1 LCAQRSIA
9 AGFAALPYVT
19 DAFQSPMNDLFLTSR
34 AQGSTREPAFV
45 PARASILLVDD
56 KPARLLTYEA
66 ILSGLEVNC
75 VRAHSGTE
83 ALEKLMAQSFA
94 VILLDVQMPDI
105 DGFEVARLI
114 RQHPRLERMPIIFVT
129 GVNVDQ
135 LDVLRGYE
143 VGAID
148 YIAVPVVP
156 EILRSKVAVL
166 IELYQRRAEL
176 QRLNAELA
184 MARTQLADEF
194 SRDTADHRRTEAA
207 LRDSERIFK
216 ALVENATVGVARNTL
231 DGEFLYTNP
240 GFCQMVGYGADE
252 LGQLTWQQIT
262 HPDDLEMDLAQ
273 VKRLLA
279 GEDSSYTIEKR
290 YIRKDGR
297 IVWVSLHGSFV
308 RSDDDKTTT
317 AMAVVVDITERR
329 QADDKLRLADRRKD
343 EFLAML
349 AHELRNPVAPILS
362 VAEALKHLPGRDDRQ
377 QALVG
382 IVQRQASH
390 LSRLLDDL
398 LDVARITQGRIQL
411 RREVV
416 ALSDC
421 VAAACESIDPL
432 VRARHQMLR
441 VEQDGG
447 LWLDADRVR
456 VAQCIGNLLSNAAKY
471 SEPGSEIFLRT
482 WRDGNHAVLTV
493 RDDGAGIAP
502 ELLPHV
508 FELFAQDER
517 ALDRTQGGLGIGLT
531 VTRNLIQMHGGDV
544 TAASDGPGRGATF
557 TIRLPLTEQGV
568 EAASTAP
575 VTGKVRRVLVIDD
588 NRDAADS
595 MAVLLQLD
603 GHEVAAVYSSGEGLL
618 KTASFAP
625 DIVLLDIGLPQMDG
639 YEVARRLIE
648 TGFKGRLIAIS
659 GYGEE
664 HDKQRAAAAGFFA
677 HLSKPVDYATLEKV
691 MAAP

>member
-1 LCAQRSIA
+1 
-9 AGFAALPYVT
+9 
-19 DAFQSPMNDLFLTSR
+19 MNDLPLPTR
-34 AQGSTREPAFV
+34 AQDSAREATYV

-66 ILSGLEVNC
+66 ILQGLEVNC

-83 ALEKLMAQSFA
+83 ALEKLMAQEFA
-94 VILLDVQMPDI
+94 VVLLDVQMPDI
-105 DGFEVARLI
+105 DGFEVARLV

-129 GVNVDQ
+129 GVNVGQ

-184 MARTQLADEF
+184 AARAQLAEEF

-207 LRDSERIFK
+207 LRDSERVFK

-231 DGEFLYTNP
+231 AGKFLYANP
-240 GFCQMVGYGADE
+240 GFCQMVGYSAEE
-252 LGQLTWQQIT
+252 LAQMTWQQIT
-262 HPDDLEMDLAQ
+262 HPDDIEFDLVQA
-273 VKRLLA
+273 KRLMA
-279 GEDSSYTIEKR
+279 GEASSYLIEKR
-290 YIRKDGR
+290 YIRKDGG

-308 RSDDDKTTT
+308 RSDDDKSMTG
-317 AMAVVVDITERR
+317 MAVIVDITERKR
-329 QADDKLRLADRRKD
+329 ADEELRAADRRKD

-362 VAEALKHLPGRDDRQ
+362 VAEALTHLAGRDERQ
-377 QALVG
+377 QALAG

-398 LDVARITQGRIQL
+398 LDVARITQGRIEL
-411 RREVV
+411 RRETVT
-416 ALSDC
+416 LNDC
-421 VAAACESIDPL
+421 VAAAVESIEPL
-432 VRARHQMLR
+432 VRARQQVLR
-441 VEQDGG
+441 VEQEQA
-447 LWLDADRVR
+447 LYLAADRVR

-471 SEPGSEIFLRT
+471 SEPGSEIFVRT
-482 WRDGNHAVLTV
+482 WRDGEHAVLTV
-493 RDDGAGIAP
+493 RDDGMGIAP
-502 ELLPHV
+502 ELLPRV
-508 FELFAQDER
+508 FDLFAQGER

-531 VTRNLIQMHGGDV
+531 VTRQLVQMHGGEII
-544 TAASDGPGRGATF
+544 AASEGAGCGATF
-557 TIRLPLTEQGV
+557 TMRLPLTQQPGV
-568 EAASTAP
+568 LSAP
-575 VTGKVRRVLVIDD
+575 VPLDGSARRVLVIDD

-603 GHEVAAVYSSGEGLL
+603 GHEVAAVYSSEEGLL

-659 GYGEE
+659 GYGEVN
-664 HDKQRAAAAGFFA
+664 DKQRAAATGFYA
-677 HLSKPVDYATLEKV
+677 HLSKPVDFATLEKV

>member
-1 LCAQRSIA
+1 
-9 AGFAALPYVT
+9 
-19 DAFQSPMNDLFLTSR
+19 MKDLLLTSR
-34 AQGSTREPAFV
+34 AQGSAREAVSV

-56 KPARLLTYEA
+56 QPARLLTYEA

-83 ALEKLMAQSFA
+83 ALEKLMAQQFA

-105 DGFEVARLI
+105 DGFEVARLV

-129 GVNVDQ
+129 GVNVGQ

-184 MARTQLADEF
+184 AARAELAAEL
-194 SRDTADHRRTEAA
+194 SRDTADHLRTEAA
-207 LRDSERIFK
+207 LRDSERGFK
-216 ALVENATVGVARNTL
+216 ALVEHATVGVARNAL
-231 DGEFLYTNP
+231 DGRFLYANP
-240 GFCQMVGYGADE
+240 GFCQMVGYGAEE
-252 LGQLTWQQIT
+252 LAQMTWQQIT
-262 HPDDLEMDLAQ
+262 HPDDIELDLAQ
-273 VKRLLA
+273 AKRLIA
-279 GEDSSYTIEKR
+279 GEASSYTMEKR
-290 YIRKDGR
+290 YIRKDGS
-297 IVWVSLHGSFV
+297 IVWASLHGSFV
-308 RSDDDKTTT
+308 KGDDDTSMTG
-317 AMAVVVDITERR
+317 MAVVVDITERR
-329 QADDKLRLADRRKD
+329 LADDKLRAADLRKD

-362 VAEALKHLPGRDDRQ
+362 VAEALKHLQGHDDRQ
-377 QALVG
+377 RALVG

-398 LDVARITQGRIQL
+398 LDVARITQGRIEL

-421 VAAACESIDPL
+421 VAAAIESIEPL
-432 VRARHQMLR
+432 VRARQQALR
-441 VEQDGG
+441 VEQEQS
-447 LWLDADRVR
+447 LFLDADRVR
-456 VAQCIGNLLSNAAKY
+456 IAQCIGNLLSNAAKY

-482 WRDGNHAVLTV
+482 RRDGNQAVLTV
-493 RDDGAGIAP
+493 HDDGAGIAP

-508 FELFAQDER
+508 FDLFAQGER
-517 ALDRTQGGLGIGLT
+517 ALDRAQGGLGIGLT
-531 VTRNLIQMHGGDV
+531 VTRKLVQMHGGYIGV
-544 TAASDGPGRGATF
+544 VSEGRGRGATF
-557 TIRLPLTEQGV
+557 TIHLPLTEQRA
-568 EAASTAP
+568 ETPAP
-575 VTGKVRRVLVIDD
+575 DPVVGSARRVLIIDD

-603 GHEVAAVYSSGEGLL
+603 GHEVAAVYSSEEGLL

-648 TGFKGRLIAIS
+648 TGYRGRLIAIS
-659 GYGEE
+659 GYGEM

-677 HLSKPVDYATLEKV
+677 HLSKPVDYSTLEKT
-691 MAAP
+691 MRMGSDPIS

>member
-1 LCAQRSIA
+1 
-9 AGFAALPYVT
+9 
-19 DAFQSPMNDLFLTSR
+19 MNDSLLTSR
-34 AQGSTREPAFV
+34 AQAVVREAVV

-56 KPARLLTYEA
+56 QPARLLTYEA

-75 VRAHSGTE
+75 VRAHSGAE
-83 ALEKLMAQSFA
+83 ALEKLLTQQFA

-105 DGFEVARLI
+105 DGFEVARLV

-129 GVNVDQ
+129 GVNVGQ

-176 QRLNAELA
+176 QRLNTELA
-184 MARTQLADEF
+184 LARSQLAEEL

-207 LRDSERIFK
+207 LRDSERVFK
-216 ALVENATVGVARNTL
+216 ALVENATVGVARNSV
-231 DGEFLYTNP
+231 DGKFLYANP
-240 GFCQMVGYGADE
+240 GFCQKVGYSAEE
-252 LGQLTWQQIT
+252 LSQMTWQQIT
-262 HPDDLEMDLAQ
+262 HPDDIQIDMAQ
-273 VKRLLA
+273 ARRLIA
-279 GEDSSYTIEKR
+279 GEAPSYTIEKR
-290 YIRKDGR
+290 YLRKDGST
-297 IVWVSLHGSFV
+297 VWVSLHGSFV
-308 RSDDDKTTT
+308 KGIDDTMTG
-317 AMAVVVDITERR
+317 MAVVVDITERR
-329 QADDKLRLADRRKD
+329 QADEKLRAADRRKD

-362 VAEALKHLPGRDDRQ
+362 VAEALTHLPGRDERQ
-377 QALVG
+377 HALVG

-398 LDVARITQGRIQL
+398 LDVARITQGRIEL

-421 VAAACESIDPL
+421 VADACESIEPL
-432 VRARHQMLR
+432 VRARQQALR
-441 VEQDGG
+441 VEQDTS
-447 LWLDADRVR
+447 LFLNVDRVR

-482 WRDGNHAVLTV
+482 ARDGNQAALMV
-493 RDDGAGIAP
+493 RDNGVGIEP
-502 ELLPHV
+502 ELLTRV
-508 FELFAQDER
+508 FELFAQGER

-531 VTRNLIQMHGGDV
+531 VTRKLIQMHDGDIV
-544 TAASDGPGRGATF
+544 AASVGPGRGATF
-557 TIRLPLTEQGV
+557 TIHLPLTEQPV
-568 EAASTAP
+568 EVSRPAP
-575 VTGKVRRVLVIDD
+575 KSARARRVLVIDD
-588 NRDAADS
+588 NCDAADS

-603 GHEVAAVYSSGEGLL
+603 GHEVAAVYSSEQGLL

-625 DIVLLDIGLPQMDG
+625 DIVLLDIGLPEMDG

-659 GYGEE
+659 GYGEAN
-664 HDKQRAAAAGFFA
+664 DKQRAAAAGFFA
-677 HLSKPVDYATLEKV
+677 HLSKPVDYATLGKV
-691 MAAP
+691 MGSDPNPRIGA

>member
-1 LCAQRSIA
+1 
-9 AGFAALPYVT
+9 
-19 DAFQSPMNDLFLTSR
+19 MNDLHLTSR
-34 AQGSTREPAFV
+34 APGQAREPTFV
-45 PARASILLVDD
+45 PARANILLVDD
-56 KPARLLTYEA
+56 QPARLLTYEA
-66 ILSGLEVNC
+66 ILQGLEVNC

-83 ALEKLMAQSFA
+83 ALEKLMAQQFA

-105 DGFEVARLI
+105 DGFEVARLV

-129 GVNVDQ
+129 GVNVGQ

-184 MARTQLADEF
+184 AARTQLADEF
-194 SRDTADHRRTEAA
+194 TRDTADHRRTEAA

-216 ALVENATVGVARNTL
+216 ALVENATVGVARNAL
-231 DGEFLYTNP
+231 DGKFLYANP
-240 GFCQMVGYGADE
+240 GFCQMVGYSADE
-252 LGQLTWQQIT
+252 LAQMTWQQIT
-262 HPDDLEMDLAQ
+262 HPDELELDLAQ
-273 VKRLLA
+273 ARRLIA
-279 GEDSSYTIEKR
+279 GEASSYTMEKR
-290 YIRKDGR
+290 YIRKDGG
-297 IVWVSLHGSFV
+297 IVWASLHGSFV
-308 RSDDDKTTT
+308 KSDDMTIT

-329 QADDKLRLADRRKD
+329 LADDKLRAADRRKD

-362 VAEALKHLPGRDDRQ
+362 VAEALTHLPGRDDRQ

-416 ALSDC
+416 ALRDC
-421 VAAACESIDPL
+421 LAAASESVDPL
-432 VRARHQMLR
+432 IRARQQVLR
-441 VEQDGG
+441 MEQDEE
-447 LWLDADRVR
+447 LMLDADRVR

-482 WRDGNHAVLTV
+482 WRDGDHAVLTV

-502 ELLPHV
+502 DLLPHV
-508 FELFAQDER
+508 FDLFAQGER
-517 ALDRTQGGLGIGLT
+517 PLDREQGGLGIGLT
-531 VTRNLIQMHGGDV
+531 VTRNLVQMHGGDIV
-544 TAASDGPGRGATF
+544 AASDGPGRGATF
-557 TIRLPLTEQGV
+557 TMRLPLTERRLD
-568 EAASTAP
+568 APSTAAMP
-575 VTGKVRRVLVIDD
+575 GRLRRVLVVDD

-603 GHEVAAVYSSGEGLL
+603 GHEVAAVYSPAEGLL

-648 TGFKGRLIAIS
+648 TGYKGRLIAIS

-677 HLSKPVDYATLEKV
+677 HLSKPVEYATLEKV

>member
-1 LCAQRSIA
+1 
-9 AGFAALPYVT
+9 
-19 DAFQSPMNDLFLTSR
+19 MNDSLLTSR
-34 AQGSTREPAFV
+34 AQGAVREGSV

-56 KPARLLTYEA
+56 QPARLLTYEA

-75 VRAHSGTE
+75 VKAHSGAE
-83 ALEKLMAQSFA
+83 ALEKLLSQQFA

-105 DGFEVARLI
+105 DGFEVARLV

-129 GVNVDQ
+129 GVNVGE

-176 QRLNAELA
+176 QRLNTELA
-184 MARTQLADEF
+184 LARSQLAEDF

-207 LRDSERIFK
+207 LRDSERVFK
-216 ALVENATVGVARNTL
+216 ALVENATVGVARNSL
-231 DGEFLYTNP
+231 AGKFLYVNP
-240 GFCQMVGYGADE
+240 GFCQMVGYSAEE
-252 LGQLTWQQIT
+252 LSQMTWQQIT
-262 HPDDLEMDLAQ
+262 HPDDIEIDMLQARG
-273 VKRLLA
+273 VIA
-279 GEDSSYTIEKR
+279 GEAASYTMEKR
-290 YIRKDGR
+290 YIRKDGSS
-297 IVWVSLHGSFV
+297 VWASLHGSFV
-308 RSDDDKTTT
+308 KGDDETMTG
-317 AMAVVVDITERR
+317 MAVVVDITERR
-329 QADDKLRLADRRKD
+329 LADDRLRAADRRKD

-362 VAEALKHLPGRDDRQ
+362 VAEALTHMAGRDERQ
-377 QALVG
+377 HALVG

-398 LDVARITQGRIQL
+398 LDVARITQGRIDL

-416 ALSDC
+416 GLGEC
-421 VAAACESIDPL
+421 VAAACESIEPL
-432 VRARHQMLR
+432 IRARQQALR
-441 VEQDGG
+441 IDQDAT
-447 LWLDADRVR
+447 LFLNADRVR
-456 VAQCIGNLLSNAAKY
+456 IAQCIGNLLSNAAKY

-482 WRDGNHAVLTV
+482 WREGSQAVISV
-493 RDDGAGIAP
+493 RDHGAGIDP
-502 ELLPHV
+502 DLLPRV
-508 FELFAQDER
+508 FELFAQGER
-517 ALDRTQGGLGIGLT
+517 ALDRAQGGLGIGLT
-531 VTRNLIQMHGGDV
+531 VTRKLIQMHDGDIV
-544 TAASDGPGRGATF
+544 ALSDGPGKGAMF
-557 TIRLPLTEQGV
+557 TIHLPLTEQPV
-568 EAASTAP
+568 ELSSPAP
-575 VTGKVRRVLVIDD
+575 VAGNARRVLVIDD

-603 GHEVAAVYSSGEGLL
+603 GHEVAAVYSSEEGLL

-659 GYGEE
+659 GYGEA

-677 HLSKPVDYATLEKV
+677 HLSKPVDYATLAKV
-691 MAAP
+691 MGMGSDPNARIGA

>member
-1 LCAQRSIA
+1 
-9 AGFAALPYVT
+9 
-19 DAFQSPMNDLFLTSR
+19 MNDLPLTSR
-34 AQGSTREPAFV
+34 AQGSAREAVSV

-75 VRAHSGTE
+75 VRAHSGSE
-83 ALEKLMAQSFA
+83 ALEKLLAQEFA

-105 DGFEVARLI
+105 DGFEVARLV

-129 GVNVDQ
+129 GINVGQ

-176 QRLNAELA
+176 QRLNIELA
-184 MARTQLADEF
+184 LARSKLVDEL

-207 LRDSERIFK
+207 LRDSERVFK
-216 ALVENATVGVARNTL
+216 ALVENATVGVARNSL
-231 DGEFLYTNP
+231 DGKFLYVNP
-240 GFCQMVGYGADE
+240 GFCQMLGYSAAE
-252 LGQLTWQQIT
+252 LEQMTWQQIT
-262 HPDDLEMDLAQ
+262 HPEDIDADMEQALR
-273 VKRLLA
+273 VIS
-279 GEDSSYTIEKR
+279 GEAPGYTMEKR
-290 YIRKDGR
+290 YIRKDGST
-297 IVWVSLHGSFV
+297 VWVSLHGSIV
-308 RSDDDKTTT
+308 KDDEDRPVT
-317 AMAVVVDITERR
+317 AMAIVIDVSERR
-329 QADDKLRLADRRKD
+329 LADEKLRSADRRKD

-362 VAEALKHLPGRDDRQ
+362 VAEALTHMAGRDERQ

-398 LDVARITQGRIQL
+398 LDVARITQGRIEL

-416 ALSDC
+416 SLNDC
-421 VAAACESIDPL
+421 LVAAIESIDPL
-432 VRARHQMLR
+432 IRARQQVLR
-441 VEQDGG
+441 IDQDQP
-447 LWLDADRVR
+447 LFLDADRVR
-456 VAQCIGNLLSNAAKY
+456 IAQCIGNLLSNAAKY
-471 SEPGSEIFLRT
+471 SEPGKEIFVRA
-482 WRDGNHAVLTV
+482 WRDGDQAVLTV
-493 RDDGAGIAP
+493 RDDGLGIAP
-502 ELLPHV
+502 DLLPRV
-508 FELFAQDER
+508 FDLFAQGER
-517 ALDRTQGGLGIGLT
+517 ALDRSQGGLGIGLT
-531 VTRNLIQMHGGDV
+531 VTRKLIQMHGGDIV
-544 TAASDGPGRGATF
+544 AASDGPGRGATF
-557 TIRLPLTEQGV
+557 TMRLPVTAQPV
-568 EAASTAP
+568 ETAP
-575 VTGKVRRVLVIDD
+575 PAITAGKLRRVLVIDD

-603 GHEVAAVYSSGEGLL
+603 GHEVAAVYSSEEGIL

-639 YEVARRLIE
+639 YEVARRLID

-664 HDKQRAAAAGFFA
+664 NDKQRATTAGFFA
-677 HLSKPVDYATLEKV
+677 HLSKPVEYATLEKV
-691 MAAP
+691 MASP

>member
-1 LCAQRSIA
+1 
-9 AGFAALPYVT
+9 
-19 DAFQSPMNDLFLTSR
+19 MNDLHLTSR
-34 AQGSTREPAFV
+34 APGQAREPTFV
-45 PARASILLVDD
+45 LARANILLVDD
-56 KPARLLTYEA
+56 QPARLLTYEA
-66 ILSGLEVNC
+66 ILQGLEVNC

-83 ALEKLMAQSFA
+83 ALEKLMAQQFA

-105 DGFEVARLI
+105 DGFEVARLV

-129 GVNVDQ
+129 GVNVGQ

-184 MARTQLADEF
+184 AARTQLADEF
-194 SRDTADHRRTEAA
+194 TRDTADHRRTEAA

-216 ALVENATVGVARNTL
+216 ALVENATVGVARNAL
-231 DGEFLYTNP
+231 DGKFLYANP
-240 GFCQMVGYGADE
+240 GFCQMVGYSADE
-252 LGQLTWQQIT
+252 LAQMTWQQIT
-262 HPDDLEMDLAQ
+262 HPDELELDLAQ
-273 VKRLLA
+273 ARRLIA
-279 GEDSSYTIEKR
+279 GEASSYTMEKR
-290 YIRKDGR
+290 YIRKDGG
-297 IVWVSLHGSFV
+297 IVWASLHGSFV
-308 RSDDDKTTT
+308 KSDDMTIT

-329 QADDKLRLADRRKD
+329 LADDKLRAADRRKD

-362 VAEALKHLPGRDDRQ
+362 VAEALTHLPGRDDRQ

-416 ALSDC
+416 ALRDC
-421 VAAACESIDPL
+421 LAAASESVDPL
-432 VRARHQMLR
+432 IRARQQVLR
-441 VEQDGG
+441 MEQDEE
-447 LWLDADRVR
+447 LMLDADRVR

-482 WRDGNHAVLTV
+482 WRDGDHAVLTV

-502 ELLPHV
+502 DLLPHV
-508 FELFAQDER
+508 FDLFAQGER
-517 ALDRTQGGLGIGLT
+517 PLDREQGGLGIGLT
-531 VTRNLIQMHGGDV
+531 VTRNLVQMHGGDIV
-544 TAASDGPGRGATF
+544 AASDGPGRGATF
-557 TIRLPLTEQGV
+557 TMRLPLTERRLD
-568 EAASTAP
+568 APSTAAMP
-575 VTGKVRRVLVIDD
+575 GRLRRVLVVDD

-603 GHEVAAVYSSGEGLL
+603 GHEVAAVYSPAEGLL

-648 TGFKGRLIAIS
+648 TGYKGRLIAIS

-677 HLSKPVDYATLEKV
+677 HLSKPVEYATLEKV

>member
-1 LCAQRSIA
+1 
-9 AGFAALPYVT
+9 
-19 DAFQSPMNDLFLTSR
+19 MNDLLTSR
-34 AQGSTREPAFV
+34 APGQAREPVFV
-45 PARASILLVDD
+45 PARANILLVDD
-56 KPARLLTYEA
+56 QPARLLTYEA

-83 ALEKLMAQSFA
+83 ALEKLMSQQFA

-105 DGFEVARLI
+105 DGFEVARLV

-129 GVNVDQ
+129 GVNVGQ

-148 YIAVPVVP
+148 YISVPVVP

-176 QRLNAELA
+176 QRLNVELA
-184 MARTQLADEF
+184 AARTQLADEF

-207 LRDSERIFK
+207 LRHSERIFK

-231 DGEFLYTNP
+231 DGTFLYANP
-240 GFCQMVGYGADE
+240 GFCQMVGYNADE
-252 LGQLTWQQIT
+252 LAQMTWQQIT
-262 HPDDLEMDLAQ
+262 HPDDLELDLAQ
-273 VKRLLA
+273 ARRLIA
-279 GEDSSYTIEKR
+279 GEESSYTMEKR
-290 YIRKDGR
+290 YIRKDGS
-297 IVWVSLHGSFV
+297 IVWASLHGSFV
-308 RSDDDKTTT
+308 KSDDSTMT

-329 QADDKLRLADRRKD
+329 LADDKLRAADRRKD

-362 VAEALKHLPGRDDRQ
+362 VAEALTHLPGRDDRQ
-377 QALVG
+377 HALVG

-421 VAAACESIDPL
+421 VAAASESIDPL
-432 VRARHQMLR
+432 IRARQQVLR
-441 VEQDGG
+441 MEQDEA
-447 LWLDADRVR
+447 LCVEADRVR
-456 VAQCIGNLLSNAAKY
+456 IAQCIGNLLSNAAKY
-471 SEPGSEIFLRT
+471 SEPGTEIFLRT
-482 WRDGNHAVLTV
+482 WRDGNQAVLTV

-502 ELLPHV
+502 DLLPHV
-508 FELFAQDER
+508 FDLFAQGER
-517 ALDRTQGGLGIGLT
+517 PLDRAQGGLGIGLT
-531 VTRNLIQMHGGDV
+531 VTRNLVQMHGGDV
-544 TAASDGPGRGATF
+544 VAASDGPGRGATF
-557 TIRLPLTEQGV
+557 TLRLPLTER
-568 EAASTAP
+568 SLDSPPTAG
-575 VTGKVRRVLVIDD
+575 VTGRLRRVLVIDD

-603 GHEVAAVYSSGEGLL
+603 GHEVAAVYSPAEGLL

-625 DIVLLDIGLPQMDG
+625 DVVLLDIGLPQMDG

-691 MAAP
+691 MASP

>member
-1 LCAQRSIA
+1 
-9 AGFAALPYVT
+9 
-19 DAFQSPMNDLFLTSR
+19 MNDLPLTSR
-34 AQGSTREPAFV
+34 AQGSAREAVSV

-75 VRAHSGTE
+75 VRAHSGSE
-83 ALEKLMAQSFA
+83 ALEKLLAQEFA

-105 DGFEVARLI
+105 DGFEVARLV

-129 GVNVDQ
+129 GINVGQ

-176 QRLNAELA
+176 QRLNIELA
-184 MARTQLADEF
+184 LARSQLVDEL

-207 LRDSERIFK
+207 LRDSERVFK
-216 ALVENATVGVARNTL
+216 ALVENATVGVARNSL
-231 DGEFLYTNP
+231 DGKFLYANP
-240 GFCQMVGYGADE
+240 GFCQMLGYSAEE
-252 LGQLTWQQIT
+252 LEQMTWQQIT
-262 HPDDLEMDLAQ
+262 HPDDIDADVAQ
-273 VKRLLA
+273 VARVIS
-279 GEDSSYTIEKR
+279 GEAPGYTMEKR
-290 YIRKDGR
+290 YIRKDGT
-297 IVWVSLHGSFV
+297 IVWVGLHGSIV
-308 RSDDDKTTT
+308 KDDEDRPLTG
-317 AMAVVVDITERR
+317 MAIVIDISARR
-329 QADDKLRLADRRKD
+329 LADEKLRSADRRKD

-362 VAEALKHLPGRDDRQ
+362 VAEALSHMAGRDDRQ
-377 QALVG
+377 QTLVG

-416 ALSDC
+416 SLNDC
-421 VAAACESIDPL
+421 LAAAIESVDPL
-432 VRARHQMLR
+432 IRARQQVLR
-441 VEQDGG
+441 VEQDQP
-447 LWLDADRVR
+447 LFLDADRVR
-456 VAQCIGNLLSNAAKY
+456 LAQCIVNLLSNAAKY
-471 SEPGSEIFLRT
+471 SEPGREIFVRA
-482 WRDGNHAVLTV
+482 WRDADQAVVTV
-493 RDDGAGIAP
+493 RDDGVGIAP

-508 FELFAQDER
+508 FDLFAQGER
-517 ALDRTQGGLGIGLT
+517 ALDRSQGGLGIGLT
-531 VTRNLIQMHGGDV
+531 VTRNLVQMHGGEIV
-544 TAASDGPGRGATF
+544 AASEGPGRGATF
-557 TIRLPLTEQGV
+557 TIRLPLTVQRV
-568 EAASTAP
+568 ETPPPAINA
-575 VTGKVRRVLVIDD
+575 GKLRRVLIIDD

-603 GHEVAAVYSSGEGLL
+603 GHEVAAVYSSEEGIL

-639 YEVARRLIE
+639 YEVARRLVD

-664 HDKQRAAAAGFFA
+664 NDKQRAATAGFFA
-677 HLSKPVDYATLEKV
+677 HLSKPVEYATLEKV
-691 MAAP
+691 MSAP

>member
-1 LCAQRSIA
+1 
-9 AGFAALPYVT
+9 
-19 DAFQSPMNDLFLTSR
+19 
-34 AQGSTREPAFV
+34 V

-56 KPARLLTYEA
+56 QPARLLTYEA

-83 ALEKLMAQSFA
+83 ALEKLMAQQFA

-105 DGFEVARLI
+105 DGFEVARLV

-129 GVNVDQ
+129 GVNVGQ

-184 MARTQLADEF
+184 AARAELAAEL
-194 SRDTADHRRTEAA
+194 SRDTADHLRTEAA
-207 LRDSERIFK
+207 LRDSERVFK
-216 ALVENATVGVARNTL
+216 ALVEHATVGVARNAL
-231 DGEFLYTNP
+231 DGKFLYANP
-240 GFCQMVGYGADE
+240 GFCQMVGYGAEE
-252 LGQLTWQQIT
+252 LAQMTWQQIT
-262 HPDDLEMDLAQ
+262 HPDDIELDLAQ
-273 VKRLLA
+273 AKRLIA
-279 GEDSSYTIEKR
+279 GEASSYTMEKR
-290 YIRKDGR
+290 YIRKDGS
-297 IVWVSLHGSFV
+297 IVWASLHGSFV
-308 RSDDDKTTT
+308 KGDDDTSMTG
-317 AMAVVVDITERR
+317 MAVVVDITERR
-329 QADDKLRLADRRKD
+329 LADDKLRAADLRKD

-362 VAEALKHLPGRDDRQ
+362 VAEALKHLQGHDDRQ
-377 QALVG
+377 RALVG

-398 LDVARITQGRIQL
+398 LDVARITQGRIEL

-416 ALSDC
+416 ALCDC
-421 VAAACESIDPL
+421 VAAAIESIEPL
-432 VRARHQMLR
+432 VRARQQALR
-441 VEQDGG
+441 VEQEQS
-447 LWLDADRVR
+447 LFLDADRVR
-456 VAQCIGNLLSNAAKY
+456 IAQCIGNLLSNAAKY

-482 WRDGNHAVLTV
+482 RRDGNQAVLTV
-493 RDDGAGIAP
+493 HDDGAGIAP

-508 FELFAQDER
+508 FDLFAQGER
-517 ALDRTQGGLGIGLT
+517 ALDRAQGGLGIGLT
-531 VTRNLIQMHGGDV
+531 VTRKLVQMHGGDIGV
-544 TAASDGPGRGATF
+544 VSEGRGRGATF
-557 TIRLPLTEQGV
+557 TIHLPLTEQRA
-568 EAASTAP
+568 ETPAP
-575 VTGKVRRVLVIDD
+575 DPVVGSARRVLIIDD

-603 GHEVAAVYSSGEGLL
+603 GHEVAAVYSSEEGLL

-648 TGFKGRLIAIS
+648 TGYRGRLIAIS
-659 GYGEE
+659 GYGEM

-677 HLSKPVDYATLEKV
+677 HLSKPVDYSTLEKT
-691 MAAP
+691 MRMGSDPIS

>member
-1 LCAQRSIA
+1 
-9 AGFAALPYVT
+9 
-19 DAFQSPMNDLFLTSR
+19 MKDLLLTSR
-34 AQGSTREPAFV
+34 AQGSAREAVSV

-56 KPARLLTYEA
+56 QPARLLTYEA

-83 ALEKLMAQSFA
+83 ALEKLMAQQFA

-105 DGFEVARLI
+105 DGFEVARLV

-129 GVNVDQ
+129 GVNVGQ

-184 MARTQLADEF
+184 AARAELAEEL
-194 SRDTADHRRTEAA
+194 SRDTADHLRTEAA
-207 LRDSERIFK
+207 LRDSERVFK
-216 ALVENATVGVARNTL
+216 ALVEHATVGVARNAL
-231 DGEFLYTNP
+231 DGRFLYANP
-240 GFCQMVGYGADE
+240 GFCQMVGYGAEE
-252 LGQLTWQQIT
+252 LAQMTWQQIT
-262 HPDDLEMDLAQ
+262 HPDDIELDLAQ
-273 VKRLLA
+273 AKRLIA
-279 GEDSSYTIEKR
+279 GEASSYTMEKR
-290 YIRKDGR
+290 YIRKDGS
-297 IVWVSLHGSFV
+297 IVWASLHGSFV
-308 RSDDDKTTT
+308 KGDDDTSMTG
-317 AMAVVVDITERR
+317 MAVVVDITERR
-329 QADDKLRLADRRKD
+329 LADDKLRAADLRKD

-362 VAEALKHLPGRDDRQ
+362 VAEALKHLQGHDDRQ
-377 QALVG
+377 RALVG

-398 LDVARITQGRIQL
+398 LDVARITQGRIEL

-421 VAAACESIDPL
+421 VAAAIESIEPL
-432 VRARHQMLR
+432 VRARQQALR
-441 VEQDGG
+441 VEQEQS
-447 LWLDADRVR
+447 LFLDADRVR
-456 VAQCIGNLLSNAAKY
+456 IAQCIGNLLSNAAKY

-482 WRDGNHAVLTV
+482 RRDGNQAVLTV
-493 RDDGAGIAP
+493 HDDGAGIAP

-508 FELFAQDER
+508 FDLFAQGER
-517 ALDRTQGGLGIGLT
+517 ALDRAQGGLGIGLT
-531 VTRNLIQMHGGDV
+531 VTRKLVQMHGGDIGV
-544 TAASDGPGRGATF
+544 VSEGRGRGATF
-557 TIRLPLTEQGV
+557 TIHLPLTEQPA
-568 EAASTAP
+568 EAPAP
-575 VTGKVRRVLVIDD
+575 DPVVGSARRVLIIDD

-603 GHEVAAVYSSGEGLL
+603 GHEVAAVYSSEEGLL

-648 TGFKGRLIAIS
+648 TGYRGRLIAIS
-659 GYGEE
+659 GYGEM

-677 HLSKPVDYATLEKV
+677 HLSKPVDYSTLEKT
-691 MAAP
+691 MRMGSDPIS

>member
-1 LCAQRSIA
+1 
-9 AGFAALPYVT
+9 
-19 DAFQSPMNDLFLTSR
+19 MNDLPLTSR
-34 AQGSTREPAFV
+34 AQGSAREAV
-45 PARASILLVDD
+45 STPARASILLVDD

-75 VRAHSGTE
+75 VRAHSGSE
-83 ALEKLMAQSFA
+83 ALESLLAQEFA

-105 DGFEVARLI
+105 DGFEVARLV

-129 GVNVDQ
+129 GINVGQ

-176 QRLNAELA
+176 QRVNVELALARSQLMAEL
-184 MARTQLADEF
+184 

-207 LRDSERIFK
+207 LRDSERVFK
-216 ALVENATVGVARNTL
+216 ALVENATVGVARNSL
-231 DGEFLYTNP
+231 DGKFLYVNP
-240 GFCQMVGYGADE
+240 GFCQMLGYSAAE
-252 LGQLTWQQIT
+252 LEQMTWQQIT
-262 HPDDLEMDLAQ
+262 HPEDIDADVEQATR
-273 VKRLLA
+273 VNA
-279 GEDSSYTIEKR
+279 GEAPGYTMEKR
-290 YIRKDGR
+290 YIRKDGST
-297 IVWVSLHGSFV
+297 VWVSLHGSIV
-308 RSDDDKTTT
+308 KDDEDRPIT
-317 AMAVVVDITERR
+317 AMAVVVDISERR
-329 QADDKLRLADRRKD
+329 LVDEKLRSADRRKD

-362 VAEALKHLPGRDDRQ
+362 VAEALTHMGGRDERQ

-398 LDVARITQGRIQL
+398 LDVARITQGRIEL

-416 ALSDC
+416 SLNDC
-421 VAAACESIDPL
+421 LVAAIESIDPL
-432 VRARHQMLR
+432 IRARQQVLR
-441 VEQDGG
+441 IEQDQPMF
-447 LWLDADRVR
+447 LDADRVR
-456 VAQCIGNLLSNAAKY
+456 IAQCIGNLLSNAAKY
-471 SEPGSEIFLRT
+471 SEPGKEIFVRA
-482 WRDGNHAVLTV
+482 WRDGDQAVLTV
-493 RDDGAGIAP
+493 RDDGLGIAP
-502 ELLPHV
+502 DLLPRV
-508 FELFAQDER
+508 FDLFAQGER
-517 ALDRTQGGLGIGLT
+517 ALDRSQGGLGIGLT
-531 VTRNLIQMHGGDV
+531 VTRKLIQMHGGEIV
-544 TAASDGPGRGATF
+544 AASDGPGRGATF
-557 TIRLPLTEQGV
+557 TMRLPVTAHQV
-568 EAASTAP
+568 ETPPTAI
-575 VTGKVRRVLVIDD
+575 TAGKLRRVLVIDD

-603 GHEVAAVYSSGEGLL
+603 GHEVAAVYSSEEGIL

-639 YEVARRLIE
+639 YEVARRLVD

-664 HDKQRAAAAGFFA
+664 NDKQRATTAGFFA
-677 HLSKPVDYATLEKV
+677 HLSKPVEYTTLQKV
-691 MAAP
+691 MSAP